1 MPVFAAPPGIPG
13 SPDRCS
19 MQCPPRSGRTD
30 RVNEW
35 ALGAAASSSPSS
47 ESRYRVASAAT
58 SQQRP
63 DSVAT
68 PGHPYGVRQPRSV
81 CAVAEATAFGP
92 ADTLNSVPGPHRVV
106 AALCALTLMT
116 SACTVSPPPAPQ
128 STDTS
133 KITTPPPPKATQII
147 MAIDSIGPGFNSHL
161 LSDQSPVNAAISSL
175 VLPSSFRPVPDPASP
190 TGSRWELDT
199 TLLESA
205 VVTNE
210 NPFTV
215 TYKIR
220 PEAQWTDNAPIGAD
234 DFSYLWRQMVSH
246 PGVVDPAGYDLIT
259 GVQSVEGGKTA
270 VVTFS
275 QPYPAWRELFNDIL
289 PAHIVKDV
297 PGGFAAGL
305 ARALP
310 VTGGQF
316 RVENIDPQ
324 RDEILLARNDRYW
337 SAPAKPDQV
346 LFRRGGAT
354 AALADSIRNGDTQVA
369 QVHGGAAAFA
379 QLSAIPDVRTA
390 RIVTPR
396 VMQLTLRAQQA
407 ALADSQV
414 RKAILGLV
422 DVDLLASVGAGDDNT
437 VTLAQ
442 AQVRSPSDPGYVPT
456 APPALTKEAA
466 LTLLANAGY
475 QVEPVETTPPAT
487 PGTPAPENNRGR
499 VTKDGV
505 PLTLVLG
512 VAANDPTAVA
522 VANTAADQLRNVGIA
537 ASVAALDPVALYGDA
552 LINNKVDAVVGWHQA
567 GGDLATALASRYGC
581 PALEATAVSTAT
593 PGPTSSPSP
602 SPTSNAPVPPPPT
615 TTATPTTPSP
625 APESGQLVQAPSNI
639 TGICDRS
646 IQPKID
652 AALDGTEDIGEVI
665 NAVESRLWNMSTVLP
680 ILQDTTIVAAGPS
693 VQNVCLSGAVPVGI
707 VGDAGMWVKAA
718 Q

>member
-1 MPVFAAPPGIPG
+1 VPTTLRRL
-13 SPDRCS
+13 S
-19 MQCPPRSGRTD
+19 
-30 RVNEW
+30 
-35 ALGAAASSSPSS
+35 
-47 ESRYRVASAAT
+47 
-58 SQQRP
+58 
-63 DSVAT
+63 SVA
-68 PGHPYGVRQPRSV
+68 G
-81 CAVAEATAFGP
+81 
-92 ADTLNSVPGPHRVV
+92 
-106 AALCALTLMT
+106 ALTSTLLLAT
-116 SACTVSPPPAPQ
+116 ACTVSPPPAPQ
-128 STDTS
+128 STDTTET
-133 KITTPPPPKATQII
+133 TTPPPPRPTQII
-147 MAIDSIGPGFNSHL
+147 MAIDSIGPGFNPHL

-175 VLPSSFRPVPDPASP
+175 VLPSSFRPVPDPKSP
-190 TGSRWELDT
+190 TGSRWQLDT

-205 VVTNE
+205 EVTNE
-210 NPFTV
+210 NPFTI

-234 DFSYLWRQMVSH
+234 DFWYLWRQMVSQ

-259 GVQSVEGGKTA
+259 GVQSVEGGKVA

-305 ARALP
+305 VRTLP

-316 RVENIDPQ
+316 RVETIDPQ

-346 LFRRGGAT
+346 LLRRGGAT

-396 VMQLTLRAQQA
+396 VMQLTLRAQQP

-414 RKAILGLV
+414 RKAILGLL

-456 APPALTKEAA
+456 APAAMTKEAA
-466 LTLLANAGY
+466 LGLLADSGY
-475 QVEPVETTPPAT
+475 QVQPVESTPPT
-487 PGTPAPENNRGR
+487 SPGNPAPENNRGR
-499 VTKDGV
+499 ITKDGV
-505 PLTLVLG
+505 PLSLVLG
-512 VAANDPTAVA
+512 VAANDPTSVA
-522 VANTAADQLRNVGIA
+522 VANTAADQLRNVGIT
-537 ASVAALDPVALYGDA
+537 ASVLALDPPVLYGDA
-552 LINNKVDAVVGWHQA
+552 LTNNRVDAVVGWHQA

-581 PALEATAVSTAT
+581 PALEATAVATAPGT
-593 PGPTSSPSP
+593 PSPAP
-602 SPTSNAPVPPPPT
+602 SPTDERPARPRPT
-615 TTATPTTPSP
+615 TTPTPTTPSP
-625 APESGQLVQAPSNI
+625 APESDELVQAPSNI

-652 AALDGTEDIGEVI
+652 AALDGREDIADVI
-665 NAVESRLWNMSTVLP
+665 TAVEPRLWNMATVLP

-693 VQNVCLSGAVPVGI
+693 VQNVSLSGAVPVGI
-707 VGDAGMWVKAA
+707 VGDAGMWVKAP